1 MKLYKDRY
9 LIALYDKNDYLI
21 DVGAEPKELNFFRSR
36 VSSFYEQV
44 SRGDKR
50 YRGCKMFFIDCK
62 EKHEDVFKEED
73 ELFLEEIENSKK
85 GKDEKL
91 KEIAKKLGISK
102 RTAYRWVKNGK
113 IKGF

>member
-9 LIALYDKNDYLI
+9 LIALYDKNDYLV
-21 DVGAEPKELNFFRSR
+21 DVGVQPKELNLFRRR
-36 VSSFYEQV
+36 VSSFYEKV

-50 YRGCKMFFIDCK
+50 YWGYKIFFIECK

-73 ELFLEEIENSKK
+73 KLFLQEIENSKQ

-91 KEIAKKLGISK
+91 EEIAKKLGISK
-102 RTAYRWVKNGK
+102 RTAYRWVKKGK
-113 IKGF
+113 IKEF

>member
-21 DVGAEPKELNFFRSR
+21 DVGVEPKELNIFRSR

-73 ELFLEEIENSKK
+73 ELFLQEIENSKK

-102 RTAYRWVKNGK
+102 RTAYIWAKNGK
-113 IKGF
+113 IKEF